1 MVGFVNN
8 TGPKGSVASVSR
20 MCLPILHYNSALDSH
35 ILGNSA
41 NKTVKTFIL
50 GVTLPWVTLPP
61 IIVHRQDQI
70 ATQKAYVQPNILPD
84 PIVVTQLCL
93 CVRSFCN
100 FPFFRLNSNSYAL
113 RANLKVD

>member
-8 TGPKGSVASVSR
+8 TGPKGSVASVIR

-41 NKTVKTFIL
+41 SKTVETFIL

-61 IIVHRQDQI
+61 IIVHR
-70 ATQKAYVQPNILPD
+70 KKPNCNTKSVCSTKHITRPNCCYTVVPMRPLFLQLSIL
-84 PIVVTQLCL
+84 Q
-93 CVRSFCN
+93 
-100 FPFFRLNSNSYAL
+100 A
-113 RANLKVD
+113 K